1 MAEKFLNF
9 IEKSEVCKSH
19 LFYVGFTRRLMERF
33 TIHHLGK
40 TFPTKYRALLSDE
53 ECNAIRHHFF
63 DPPSQTLVDKQMI
76 SLRKGG
82 TKINH
87 ICERYFYQ
95 LMADCRRKDQK
106 WSIKQFL
113 ESDDLIR
120 YAVAKIQAF
129 PKIYH
134 PSFGIYK
141 NLRILFRLSPSSAA
155 AKIGNFPY
163 KSARDIVS
171 KYNVNNKVYDFS
183 CGWGVRLTAC
193 LSQNIDYYG
202 TDPNTALVNK
212 LVEYSKRFIAVTSST
227 SKIDIK
233 CQGSEKYIPSWRNK
247 IGLAFSSPPYF
258 DLEEY
263 SLSNNKGQSVK
274 KYPQYQDWLEKY
286 IKITLINIH
295 KYLIS
300 NGILIL
306 NIKNIGKTK
315 LNDDCLTLADQCGFE
330 LVEVISFAPSI
341 NGVNRPLGKDNTER
355 MMVFMKR
362 T

>member
-1 MAEKFLNF
+1 
-9 IEKSEVCKSH
+9 
-19 LFYVGFTRRLMERF
+19 MERF

-40 TFPTKYRALLSDE
+40 TFPTKYRALLSDSECE
-53 ECNAIRHHFF
+53 EIRSHFF
-63 DPPSQTLVDKQMI
+63 DLPPQVVVEKQMI
-76 SLRKGG
+76 SLWKGG

-87 ICERYFYQ
+87 ICERYFYE
-95 LMADCRRKDQK
+95 LMADCKRKDQK

-120 YAVAKIQAF
+120 YAVAKVQAF
-129 PKIYH
+129 PKIYK

-163 KSARDIVS
+163 KCARDIVQ
-171 KYNVNNKVYDFS
+171 KFNVNNKVYDFS

-193 LSQNIDYYG
+193 LSQNIDYFG
-202 TDPNTALVNK
+202 TEPNRRLVDS
-212 LVEYSKRFIAVTSST
+212 LYSLSKRFIDVTSN
-227 SKIDIK
+227 KPKVNIK

-263 SLSNNKGQSVK
+263 SLSDKSGQSTSNYS
-274 KYPQYQDWLEKY
+274 KYSDWLDGY
-286 IKITLINIH
+286 LRPTLRNVH
-295 KYLIS
+295 RYLITD
-300 NGILIL
+300 GLLAI
-306 NIKNIGKTK
+306 NIKNIGR
-315 LNDDCLTLADQCGFE
+315 NRMYDDCMVIADDCHFE
-330 LVEVISFAPSI
+330 LVETISFSPSV
-341 NGVNRPLGKDNTER
+341 NGVNRPLGKDNTEKV
-355 MMVFMKR
+355 MIFMKR